1 MKMIKPIKPTKILI
15 ISFLF
20 SLLGFFLQAQPVM
33 SSKTEIAGLTFYRDY
48 QKERLYYFEPG
59 PLSLLR
65 DDQGQADL
73 SLTMMRYTGTACTDD
88 QGEKS
93 YLNILNFTLQMEA
106 PDLGRIKRAKALLSR
121 QGKEVEIMPIPIRY
135 LKTYVLLPMKSYY
148 AHKRVLA
155 EGVGEEVEED
165 KGALWERKSF
175 TFRLTNSE
183 AQLFLDQLKN
193 ERTKVSVGYG
203 FYADAILGEEAEL
216 QVSGDV
222 ESLQDIKELNTW
234 EEILEEDTTL
244 TSRLVYSNTF
254 SLNVNQEE
262 FDELSQ
268 KIDINEGIPPAYPA
282 LEVRCYDFKENLRP
296 DLALKRVEIKAT
308 GVGGKSIDPINF
320 QFRHRSPEIYAKNLH
335 FPFAI
340 RMDEKIT
347 YRVSTVALDGSR
359 NEGEWQEQQLC
370 EGPLDI
376 TTPAEENPVQRYEVA
391 FEADKQV
398 MKDHGVS
405 SIQVMIAYTLNGE
418 KHNQKLVL
426 DTGENLMYNEYSFG
440 ADRGEKALYQ
450 LAWIKDDGEVIY
462 SAERELDAD
471 YVFVS
476 TPD

>member
-20 SLLGFFLQAQPVM
+20 SLLGFFLHAQPVM

-48 QKERLYYFEPG
+48 QDERLYYFEPG

-65 DDQGQADL
+65 DNQGQADL
-73 SLTMMRYTGTACTDD
+73 SLAMMRYTGTACTDD

-148 AHKRVLA
+148 AHKRVLS
-155 EGVGEEVEED
+155 EGVGEEIDEED
-165 KGALWERKSF
+165 GRLWERKSF
-175 TFRLTNSE
+175 TFRLSNTE
-183 AQLFLDQLKN
+183 AQLFLDQIKN
-193 ERTKVSVGYG
+193 ERTKISVGYG
-203 FYADAILGEEAEL
+203 FYADAVPGDQAEM

-222 ESLQDIKELNTW
+222 ESLKEIKQLNDW
-234 EEILEEDTTL
+234 EQVLEEDTPL
-244 TSRLVYSNTF
+244 ASRLVYSNTF
-254 SLNVNQEE
+254 SLDIDGEE
-262 FDELSQ
+262 IEDLITQ
-268 KIDINEGIPPAYPA
+268 LDINQGLPPVYPA
-282 LEVRCYDFKENLRP
+282 LEVRCYDFKENLRS

-340 RMDEKIT
+340 RMDDKIS

-359 NEGEWQEQQLC
+359 NEGEWKEQLLC

-398 MKDHGVS
+398 MKDDGVS

-426 DTGENLMYNEYSFG
+426 DPGENLMYNEYSFG

-462 SAERELDAD
+462 SAEKELDAD